1 MIDAAGAGWYGSD
14 MAKPTRAVSIRLAAD
29 QAMELERLATHL
41 DRTTTWLVREAIKR
55 LLADP
60 PRKES

>member
-1 MIDAAGAGWYGSD
+1 MIDGGDSGCYRGG
-14 MAKPTRAVSIRLAAD
+14 MAKPTRAINVRLAAE
-29 QAMELERLATHL
+29 QAAELERLATHL

-60 PRKES
+60 PRKET

>member
-1 MIDAAGAGWYGSD
+1 
-14 MAKPTRAVSIRLAAD
+14 MAKPTRAINVRLAAE
-29 QAMELERLATHL
+29 QAAELERLATHL

-60 PRKES
+60 PRKET